1 VAVDIWPFQPRWG
14 SWAFKVQKLPGLDY
28 EVQSPKFNVKH
39 PNGKT
44 DEEVMAKVEKK
55 VVQIID
61 NYTHKEW
68 ECAQKILK
76 HQGQVN
82 RVFNEMNV
90 SFPPRPRPS
99 TTSKKMQ
106 PTGNIGSEPVE
117 TSKKG
122 KSGKATVVAEGTSKS
137 AKAIDVLAQRK
148 AEATKTTLP
157 LLQRRQ
163 PS

>member
-1 VAVDIWPFQPRWG
+1 VAVDIWLCQPRWG
-14 SWAFKVQKLPGLDY
+14 SWAFKVQKLPGLHY

-39 PNGKT
+39 PDGKT
-44 DEEVMAKVEKK
+44 DEEVVAEVKKK

-76 HQGQVN
+76 HQGRVN
-82 RVFNEMNV
+82 RVFDKMNV

-99 TTSKKMQ
+99 TASKKMQ
-106 PTGNIGSEPVE
+106 PTGNIGSELAE

-122 KSGKATVVAEGTSKS
+122 WQGNSCGRGH
-137 AKAIDVLAQRK
+137 
-148 AEATKTTLP
+148 
-157 LLQRRQ
+157 LQKRE
-163 PS
+163 SY